1 MALPAS
7 TLRSNVNTWS
17 VPTWAIPA
25 VACQML
31 DALPPEAFDPNFQG
45 QGNQTTYFDTA
56 GERLRR
62 ARVPKKEYVTLRLR
76 SYGASTAAG
85 GLGPKPAF
93 ALSAKTQDAKA
104 RIDVSP
110 AVAAALLAGPDND
123 LLAQLLPPALF
134 SRLLTL
140 TAGEPLGPVV
150 TVQGT
155 RYAVEDD
162 NLRLTLDT
170 SITTDTGKAL
180 PFHVLE
186 FKAARGQPAAPG
198 RLPTPGLRPLKLS
211 KFLWS
216 TDWR

>member
-1 MALPAS
+1 MPLPAS
-7 TLRSNVNTWS
+7 PLRNNLSTWS
-17 VPTWAIPA
+17 VPTWAMPA
-25 VACQML
+25 VTCQML

-45 QGNQTTYFDTA
+45 QALATTYFDTA
-56 GERLRR
+56 SRRLRR
-62 ARVPKKEYVTLRLR
+62 ARQPKKDYVTLRLR
-76 SYGASTAAG
+76 SYSPASAAG
-85 GLGPKPAF
+85 GLAPKPVF

-110 AVAAALLAGPDND
+110 AVAGALLGGPDSE
-123 LLAQLLPPALF
+123 LLAQLLPPDLF
-134 SRLLTL
+134 ARLLAL
-140 TAGEPLGPVV
+140 IGEEPLVPVV
-150 TVQGT
+150 AVQST

-170 SITTDTGKAL
+170 DVRTDSGRVL

-186 FKAARGQPAAPG
+186 FKAARGQPAPPG
-198 RLPTPGLRPLKLS
+198 RLPTAGLRPLKLS